1 MFDLL
6 LIKVT
11 GGNNTGTVFVSV
23 VVVVIVPP
31 VQVEIGGQKDGQLV
45 CLELLDVL
53 DPLQS
58 IVVVW
63 FP

>member
-1 MFDLL
+1 M
-6 LIKVT
+6 T
-11 GGNNTGTVFVSV
+11 GGNNTGTVSVSV
-23 VVVVIVPP
+23 VVVVLVPP
-31 VQVEIGGQKDGQLV
+31 VQVEIGGQKDGQL
-45 CLELLDVL
+45 LELQLLDVL